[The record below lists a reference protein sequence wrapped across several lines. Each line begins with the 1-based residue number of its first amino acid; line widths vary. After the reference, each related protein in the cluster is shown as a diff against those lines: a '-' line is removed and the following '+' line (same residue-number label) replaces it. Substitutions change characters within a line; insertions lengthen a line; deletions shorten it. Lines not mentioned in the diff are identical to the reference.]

1 MQAKNDILASR
12 GWYALAALSVIGYLI
27 TACWLTDNTPKF
39 DDLNDVFGFFKQLAL
54 AQKPLQKLG
63 AFFYPNN
70 EHVTAFSHL
79 IYFLQY
85 QLLGEVHFYGLT
97 LIGHL
102 IIVATGCVLGCT
114 INNTRKPFYFAIF
127 TVGYLSLYYWDSSF
141 KAMTA
146 ISNQAV
152 ILFSLATLFVLVR
165 CKNFALGIFFA
176 LLATFTQG
184 NGVLIWPVGAVILL
198 FDTQYQAQRLRYV
211 MLWLLTAAC
220 AALLYAWA
228 KHTYGTPSPITLAD
242 VIEHW
247 EAHFIGRM
255 LGAALAFLG
264 STVFSTAHL
273 GLAMTVGALALF
285 AALFWLLRY
294 RAVDW
299 LISGILLFALASA
312 LTAGATRGLAFGA
325 AGAVESRYKMYSLLA
340 TLLLS
345 TVCIEY
351 WLPARWR
358 NRAAMLLLAVA
369 MSIQLSAFRM
379 VPFIQS
385 QAQRFQETYRLW
397 IEDGDF
403 RRLAIYFPPMSDHFL
418 FVADHLG
425 IIKLMQFAPEAAIL
439 PRLPVVAGQFCP
451 PTSTPAVPCSI
462 AIRHRGNAL
471 AVVVSADSTLPALP
485 ATITLC
491 DTQTTDAAMAFAIPE
506 TAAALQTWLIPEA
519 EIPAGQYRVMI
530 QPAQQAACETT
541 LIKKPRKVAS
551 EMRTLFKEQTQN

>member
-1 MQAKNDILASR
+1 MQTDNNLLTSR
-12 GWYALAALSVIGYLI
+12 RWYALAAISVTVYVV

-54 AQKPLQKLG
+54 AHTLPQKIG

-70 EHVTAFSHL
+70 EHITTFSHF

-85 QLLGEVHFYGLT
+85 HLLGEVRFYGLT

-102 IIVATGCVLGCT
+102 IIIATGCLLGCS
-114 INNTRKPFYFAIF
+114 INSERKPFYCAVFII
-127 TVGYLSLYYWDSSF
+127 GYINLYYWDSSF

-152 ILFSLATLFVLVR
+152 ILFSLATLFALVR
-165 CKNFALGIFFA
+165 VKSFALSITFA

-184 NGVLIWPVGAVILL
+184 NGVLIWPVGATILL
-198 FDTQYQAQRLRYV
+198 LDAQYQPQRLRYI
-211 MLWLLTAAC
+211 MLWLLAAFG
-220 AALLYAWA
+220 AGLLYAWA
-228 KHTYGTPSPITLAD
+228 KHTYGTPSPISLTY

-247 EAHFIGRM
+247 EAKFIGQAT
-255 LGAALAFLG
+255 GSIFGFLG
-264 STVFSTAHL
+264 STVFSTAHT
-273 GLAMTVGALALF
+273 GLAVALGVLVLL

-294 RAVDW
+294 RDTDW
-299 LISGILLFALASA
+299 LISGILLFVLASA
-312 LTAGATRGLAFGA
+312 LTAAATRGLAFGA
-325 AGAVESRYKMYSLLA
+325 AGAMESRYKMYSLLTA
-340 TLLLS
+340 LLLS
-345 TVCIEY
+345 AVCIEY

-358 NRAAMLLLAVA
+358 GRTALLLLAAAV
-369 MSIQLSAFRM
+369 SIQLSAFRM

-385 QAQRFQETYRLW
+385 QAQRFQASLATWL
-397 IEDGDF
+397 EDGDF
-403 RRLAIYFPPMSDHFL
+403 RRQAIYFPPMSDHFL

-425 IIKLMQFAPEAAIL
+425 IIKPMQFAPEAAIL
-439 PRLPVVAGQFCP
+439 PRLPAVAGQSCP
-451 PTSTPAVPCSI
+451 PTSTPAAPCSI

-491 DTQTTDAAMAFAIPE
+491 DTQTDAAMAFAIPE
-506 TAAALQTWLIPEA
+506 TSTALQTWLIPEA
-519 EIPAGQYRVMI
+519 EIPAGQYRVLI